1 MKKVAIIYWPKE
13 GNAEASARKIYSQ
26 FDESNADLMDIS
38 SVEAAK
44 LKNYDLI
51 IIGGSTVGA
60 EIWEEAKPNNKWNVF
75 FKSLDVVNLEGKKVA
90 LFGLG
95 DQVLYPNNFV
105 DGLTVIRDEIK
116 KRRADL
122 IGAWPTEGYSFTDS
136 NAIEK
141 GKFIG
146 LAIDENNESDLT
158 DLRIEEWLAQ
168 LNSEMI

>member
-1 MKKVAIIYWPKE
+1 MGKVAIIYWPKE

-26 FDESNADLMDIS
+26 FEESNTDLMDIS
-38 SVEAAK
+38 MVKASDLNK
-44 LKNYDLI
+44 YDLI

-75 FKSLDVVNLEGKKVA
+75 FKSLDEINLEGKKVA

-116 KRRADL
+116 KRRADI
-122 IGAWPTEGYSFTDS
+122 IGAWATEGYSFTDS
-136 NAIEK
+136 TAIEN
-141 GKFIG
+141 GKFLG
-146 LAIDENNESDLT
+146 LALDEDNESDLT
-158 DLRIEEWLAQ
+158 NLRIEEWLAQ
-168 LNSEMI
+168 LKSEMI

>member
-1 MKKVAIIYWPKE
+1 MEKVAIIYWPLE
-13 GNAEASARKIYSQ
+13 GNAEASAKKIYSK
-26 FDESNADLMDIS
+26 FDKSKADLMNIT

-44 LKNYDLI
+44 LNNYDLV

-75 FKSLDVVNLEGKKVA
+75 FNLLDTVNLEGKKVA

-105 DGLTVIRDEIK
+105 DGLTVIRDEMK

-122 IGAWPTEGYSFTDS
+122 IGAWATDGYSFTDS
-136 NAIEK
+136 TAIEN

-146 LAIDENNESDLT
+146 LALDEDNESDLT
-158 DLRIEEWLAQ
+158 DLRIETWLAQ
-168 LNSEMI
+168 LKQELI